1 MGKHIRDEERIKET
15 FILLMFTIYQIG
27 AMVSFYM
34 YHWSEWI
41 PLVMAAAIGINWVV
55 FFMKKVSPKGRRAI
69 YVTLVELCIVLYGFQ
84 VEDTTLLTAIFIAT
98 VVITGLLGDVEL
110 LFITDAALILI
121 VVNRIFGHELGSS
134 FVEIY
139 QNILHVAN
147 IIVIDFVI
155 HFWVNQRNKNEERIM
170 GVIEELKE
178 AERSKDDFLANV
190 SHEIR
195 TPINTI
201 CGMSEVALYEDDP
214 AKVRSNLRAIQ
225 AAGRNLTSVVVD
237 ILDFSE
243 LQSGKMT
250 IENEVYNIAS
260 TLNDVINMSMAL
272 KDKKPIELVV
282 DCDAGLPS
290 GLYGD
295 EKKIRRVIMNFV
307 SNALKFTSEGSV
319 KISISGRKEV
329 YGLNLCVSVTD
340 TGIGIKEES
349 LEKLFSSFSQVDTRR
364 TRQEGGI
371 GLGLAFSQTIVQK
384 MGGIITVKSKY
395 GKGTTIQFVIP
406 QKIIEE
412 QPIIS
417 VKNKDAL
424 NVAVYLNVEQFVLA
438 GMRDDYISAISNMV
452 QQLQVKCQI
461 YSDFDSFKRR
471 NSMENFTHIFISL
484 TEYKEQTAYFDEQ
497 SRTIK
502 VTVVLE
508 TELMET
514 ITNPDIILLSKP
526 LYILPVVSVLNEECG
541 RGERAVIISKRKF
554 VAPAAKVLIV
564 DDNWMNLKVMEGL
577 LERYQIKVS
586 TAVNGPEALE
596 KIQSKE
602 YDFVFMDHMMPEMD
616 GVETFHR
623 IRNKVGSYYKKV
635 PIIAVTANAI
645 AGSREMFMREG
656 FNDFLEKPV
665 ELSVLDR
672 LLRRHIPK
680 EKIEYIEEQ
689 EAGFEEEAQI
699 KESFVREPALK
710 EAAIKEFGIKETN
723 VRSVSSKAEVKEPQL
738 QIGDLDVEKGLLYCG
753 GTNSYM
759 EILGQYCRNGNDHIA
774 KIEKLFEEKDWK
786 NYTIEVHALKSMMMS
801 VGAMP
806 LSEQAKQLELAG
818 KRGDAAWIMVS
829 HSSMIMEYKR
839 VLNVIREALGLAVEE
854 IVDLSECVE
863 LEKETLHSYLAEL
876 DEAMFD
882 FDGEKM
888 LSIIDK
894 LVNCSYEGQ
903 PLRKPADNA
912 RRKVEMS
919 DYMSAVDGIVKWVEQ
934 VEEEEDES

>member
-1 MGKHIRDEERIKET
+1 MGKQGILRDEERIKET
-15 FILLMFTIYQIG
+15 FILIMFTIYQIG
-27 AMVSFYM
+27 SLISFYM
-34 YHWSEWI
+34 YAWSDWI
-41 PLVMAAAIGINWVV
+41 PIVMLVTIGINWIVYL
-55 FFMKKVSPKGRRAI
+55 KKNISPKGRRAV
-69 YVTLVELCIVLYGFQ
+69 YVTLTEACIVIYGFW

-98 VVITGLLGDVEL
+98 MVITGLLGDVEL

-121 VVNRIFGHELGSS
+121 LINRAFAHENGST
-134 FVEIY
+134 FVAFY
-139 QNILHVAN
+139 QNLLHVAN
-147 IIVIDFVI
+147 VVVIDLVI
-155 HFWVNQRNKNEERIM
+155 HFWVGQKNKNEERIM
-170 GVIEELKE
+170 GIIADLKE

-201 CGMSEVALYEDDP
+201 CGMSEVALCEDDP
-214 AKVRSNLRAIQ
+214 AKVRSSLRAIQ
-225 AAGRNLTSVVVD
+225 SAGRNLTSVVVD

-243 LQSGKMT
+243 LQTGKMT

-260 TLNDVINMSMAL
+260 TINDVINMSMAL

-282 DCDAGLPS
+282 DCDASLPS

-319 KISISGRKEV
+319 KISVSGRREA
-329 YGLNLCVSVTD
+329 YGMNLCVSVTD
-340 TGIGIKEES
+340 TGIGIKEEN
-349 LEKLFSSFSQVDTRR
+349 LEKLFHSFSQVDTKR

-371 GLGLAFSQTIVQK
+371 GLGLAFAQAIIQK

-395 GKGTTIQFVIP
+395 GKGTTIQFVVP
-406 QKIIEE
+406 QKIMEE

-417 VKNKDAL
+417 VKNREMINA
-424 NVAVYLNVEQFVLA
+424 VVYLNMEQFIIA
-438 GMRDDYISAISNMV
+438 GMRDDYITAITNMV

-461 YSDFDSFKRR
+461 CSDFDSFKRR
-471 NSMENFTHIFISL
+471 NDAEIFTHVFISL
-484 TEYKEQTAYFDEQ
+484 TEYKQETEYFDQ
-497 SRTIK
+497 LSKTAK
-502 VTVVLE
+502 VTVVLDV
-508 TELMET
+508 ELMES
-514 ITNPDIILLSKP
+514 IVNPNIILLSKP
-526 LYILPVVSVLNEECG
+526 LYILPIVSVLNEECG
-541 RGERAVIISKRKF
+541 RGERAVITSKRKF
-554 VAPAAKVLIV
+554 IAPAAKVLVV

-577 LERYQIKVS
+577 LERYQMKVS

-602 YDFVFMDHMMPEMD
+602 FDFVFMDHMMPDMD

-635 PIIAVTANAI
+635 PIISVTANAI
-645 AGSREMFMREG
+645 AGSRDMFLQEG

-680 EKIEYIEEQ
+680 EKIVYIEAEERELAQ
-689 EAGFEEEAQI
+689 KEAVQTNHLALMEEMLREKEKPVKKTALFEEHEI
-699 KESFVREPALK
+699 
-710 EAAIKEFGIKETN
+710 
-723 VRSVSSKAEVKEPQL
+723 

-753 GTNSYM
+753 GRSTYL
-759 EILGQYCRNGNDHIA
+759 EILERYCRNGQEHIS
-774 KIEKLFEEKDWK
+774 KIERLFEEKDWK

-801 VGAMP
+801 VGAVP

-818 KRGDAAWIMVS
+818 KRGDTAWIMVS
-829 HSSMIMEYKR
+829 HNAMIVEYHR
-839 VLNVIREALGLAVEE
+839 LLNEIREALGLPMEE
-854 IVDLSECVE
+854 RVDLLDCVE
-863 LEKETLHSYLAEL
+863 LEKEVIHAYLEEL

-888 LSIIDK
+888 LSIIEK
-894 LVNCSYEGQ
+894 MEHCSYKGL
-903 PLRKPADNA
+903 PLQKTADTA
-912 RRKVEMS
+912 RRKIEMS
-919 DYMSAVDGIVKWVEQ
+919 DYMSAVDTISKWVEQ
-934 VEEEEDES
+934 AEKGEDES

>member
-1 MGKHIRDEERIKET
+1 MGKNGVVRDEERIRET
-15 FILLMFTIYQIG
+15 FILIMFTIYQIG
-27 AMVSFYM
+27 SLISFYM
-34 YHWSEWI
+34 YGWSEWI
-41 PLVMAAAIGINWVV
+41 PVVVAVTIGINWFVYLR
-55 FFMKKVSPKGRRAI
+55 KKISPKGRRAI
-69 YVTLVELCIVLYGFQ
+69 YVSLVELCIILYGFQ

-98 VVITGLLGDVEL
+98 VVITGLLGDIEL
-110 LFITDAALILI
+110 LFITDAALVLI
-121 VVNRIFGHELGSS
+121 VVNRIFGHELGSG

-139 QNILHVAN
+139 QNVLHVAN
-147 IIVIDFVI
+147 IVVIDLVI
-155 HFWVNQRNKNEERIM
+155 HFWVSQRNKNDERIM
-170 GVIEELKE
+170 GIIEELKE

-214 AKVRSNLRAIQ
+214 AKIRSSLRAIQ
-225 AAGRNLTSVVVD
+225 SAGRNLTSVVVD

-243 LQSGKMT
+243 LQSGKMA

-260 TLNDVINMSMAL
+260 TVNDVINMSMAL

-282 DCDAGLPS
+282 DCDASLPS

-319 KISISGRKEV
+319 KISISGRREA

-349 LEKLFSSFSQVDTRR
+349 LEKLFNSFSQVDTKR

-395 GKGTTIQFVIP
+395 GRGTTIQFVIP

-417 VKNKDAL
+417 VKNKEAL
-424 NVAVYLNVEQFVLA
+424 NIAVYLNMEQFAIA

-461 YSDFDSFKRR
+461 YSDFEFFKRR
-471 NSMENFTHIFISL
+471 NSIENFTHIFISL
-484 TEYKEQTAYFDEQ
+484 TEYREQTAYFDEL
-497 SRTIK
+497 SSTAK
-502 VTVVLE
+502 VTVVLDAVE
-508 TELMET
+508 MES
-514 ITNPDIILLSKP
+514 IINPNIILLSKP

-541 RGERAVIISKRKF
+541 RGERAVITSKRKF
-554 VAPAAKVLIV
+554 IAPAAKVLIV

-577 LERYQIKVS
+577 LERYQMKVS

-602 YDFVFMDHMMPEMD
+602 FDFVFMDHMMPEMD
-616 GVETFHR
+616 GVEVFHR

-656 FNDFLEKPV
+656 FNDFIEKPV

-680 EKIEYIEEQ
+680 EKMEYIEAIEDKETEQ
-689 EAGFEEEAQI
+689 IETIYE
-699 KESFVREPALK
+699 KETDRKEGALGEISLK
-710 EAAIKEFGIKETN
+710 KTAPKKMEAAEEKHQTL
-723 VRSVSSKAEVKEPQL
+723 R
-738 QIGDLDVEKGLLYCG
+738 IGDLDVEKGLLYCG
-753 GTNSYM
+753 GSSSYL
-759 EILGQYCRNGNDHIA
+759 EILGQYCRNGNDHIT
-774 KIEKLFEEKDWK
+774 KIERLFEEKDWK

-806 LSEQAKQLELAG
+806 LSEQAKQLERAG
-818 KRGDAAWIMVS
+818 KRGDTAWIMVS
-829 HSSMIMEYKR
+829 HSSMITEYKR
-839 VLNVIREALGLAVEE
+839 VLNVIREALGLPVEE
-854 IVDLSECVE
+854 MVDLSECVE
-863 LEKETLHSYLAEL
+863 LEKGMLDTYLAEL

-882 FDGEKM
+882 FDGERM
-888 LSIIDK
+888 ISIIEK
-894 LVNCSYEGQ
+894 MEHCSYEGQ
-903 PLRKPADNA
+903 PLKKAVDTA

-919 DYMSAVDGIVKWVEQ
+919 DYMSAVDGIIKWIEQ
-934 VEEEEDES
+934 AEEGDDES